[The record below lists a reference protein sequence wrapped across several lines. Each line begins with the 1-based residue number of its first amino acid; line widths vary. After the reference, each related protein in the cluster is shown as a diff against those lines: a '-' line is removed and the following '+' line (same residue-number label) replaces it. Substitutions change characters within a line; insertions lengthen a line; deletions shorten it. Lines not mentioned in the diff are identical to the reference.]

1 MWNSI
6 KINNDTYMIS
16 IIHKNDTIKVFLTNL
31 IEIWIET
38 LTKEIILDRCR
49 VINKVLYK
57 KKNVKTK
64 TCLYTFIIN
73 QI

>member
-16 IIHKNDTIKVFLTNL
+16 ITYKNDTIKVLLTNL
-31 IEIWIET
+31 IEIWTET
-38 LTKEIILDRCR
+38 LTKKIILDRCQ
-49 VINKVLYK
+49 VITKVLYNK

-64 TCLYTFIIN
+64 TLHFYN
-73 QI
+73 

>member
-16 IIHKNDTIKVFLTNL
+16 ITYKNDTIKVLLTNL
-31 IEIWIET
+31 IEIWTET
-38 LTKEIILDRCR
+38 LTKKIILDRCQ
-49 VINKVLYK
+49 VITNVLYK

-64 TCLYTFIIN
+64 TLHFYN
-73 QI
+73 

>member
-38 LTKEIILDRCR
+38 LTKEIILNRCR

-57 KKNVKTK
+57 KKCKNKNMS
-64 TCLYTFIIN
+64 LHFYN
-73 QI
+73 